1 MPDIKSQIFRV
12 EIYYINPQI
21 KIHSNIS
28 PESFRYGRPRLF
40 DTRYIMLHAGREKS
54 QVKKFNQALQN
65 FMRNWRCKYKNGQ
78 PFKNTNAKIWPQYFS
93 FYQKDHDLI
102 RKMMSAPDSI
112 LIWAMTNQEQN
123 WNSGWDSVTFSN
135 PIYFTNGIFECFEGG
150 HDQTT
155 LRVQLD
161 KKRAYAVMLA
171 GMGEEDKIS
180 AEALASMHTQNPKYW
195 INYE

>member
-21 KIHSNIS
+21 KIHSGIN
-28 PESFRYGRPRLF
+28 PELFRYGRPRLF

-54 QVKKFNQALQN
+54 QVKKFNQALQK
-65 FMRNWRCKYKNGQ
+65 FTRNWRCKYKNGQ
-78 PFKNTNAKIWPQYFS
+78 PFKNKIFKIWPDQLCVS
-93 FYQKDHDLI
+93 RSEQPLI
-102 RKMMSAPDSI
+102 RKMMSDPDTI

-123 WNSGWDSVTFSN
+123 WNSGWNSVKFFN
-135 PIYFTNGIFECFEGG
+135 LIHFTNGIFECFEEG
-150 HDQTT
+150 HNQTT

-161 KKRAYAVMLA
+161 EKRAYAVMLA

-180 AEALASMHTQNPKYW
+180 DNAIASMHTQNPKYW